1 MRVTGTSKLLS
12 LDARG
17 KFGRSGG
24 FGRIAFGYTYL
35 GFYSWYAGIYQKR
48 YFYGEPYLSKSKF
61 YRPINPQTLKQ
72 QNWRFVCSYGVYLWQ
87 NLDLELK
94 NKYNERA
101 KKKKM
106 SGYNLFIS
114 EWLKTSTSGFGRI
127 LFGYNAFGY
136 Y

>member
-12 LDARG
+12 IDARG

-24 FGRIAFGYTYL
+24 FGRIAFGYNFF

-61 YRPINPQTLKQ
+61 YRPTNPKTLVQ
-72 QNWRFVCSYGVYLWQ
+72 MNWRYTYSWGIYLWQ
-87 NLDLELK
+87 NLDLK
-94 NKYNERA
+94 TKKSYNKRA
-101 KKKKM
+101 LKKKM

-114 EWLKTSTSGFGRI
+114 EWLKYPTCGFGKI
-127 LFGYNAFGY
+127 IFSHNAFGFY
-136 Y
+136 